1 LKYPE
6 SDKKSIKGWLN
17 VSHLNITVLLSIVI
31 LVILLIPGL
40 LSNNWYRNYFNKFLE
55 EDFLEHSDFIAQHF
69 RIEFEND
76 FAFEKDFFEKKIM
89 EYISEIPYVLYIQVY
104 SWDKK
109 LVYSSSNKP
118 LLTLDELM
126 KYSENNKLEGE
137 YYVKKLIVHN
147 NVELQNCFIVF
158 NLQSIHSQ
166 KQDFLFNLLFRAI
179 ITVVAIFILV
189 YFITKYIERPLIK
202 IKKLTNEISNGNLN
216 IRINEDIGTFEVN
229 QIVKNINNITEGI
242 NSAQNILT
250 EELKN
255 ASLNFSMQ
263 TAELLQAKENA
274 ERSNKLKSEFIANVS
289 HEIRTPMNSIIGFSE
304 ILKGKITDKEDLI
317 YLEGILKSSKTLLS
331 FINEILDIS
340 KIEAGKLKIINAPI
354 NFRQLINDIVEIY
367 RLEFNEKGLEF
378 NFRFDEQIPDS
389 LFLDEIRIKQV
400 IINLMNNALKF
411 TEKGSISL
419 FVEKVNDNI
428 IRGTADISIKVK
440 DTGIGMNL
448 SDGRNIFEPFIQ
460 KEGQD
465 SRKFGGTGL
474 GLAITKQILDMM
486 NGEITVSSIMNKGT
500 EFSVLLSE
508 VMIDFSQIQVRNQ
521 ETTPLEEFDK
531 STILIADKSDLNRKL
546 IIDLF
551 KNTNLKFIEADSSE
565 SVLEIAVNDTPD
577 LILLDINLSQP
588 DEAQITRTIRS
599 IPKTSNIPI
608 IALTSSVLKT
618 EKERLLNYGFDNV
631 IIKPIDNIQ
640 LINSFKIFLKSS
652 NERNSSVTGEFAPT
666 EELQSEGMSFT
677 DKMEFVLK
685 FSKIAGEIADNLILS
700 EVKSLMN
707 GIIEFN
713 KSRNSILIQ
722 HIIEELSNG
731 IENFKLEKI
740 KNILRKIESMEKK

>member
-1 LKYPE
+1 
-6 SDKKSIKGWLN
+6 
-17 VSHLNITVLLSIVI
+17 
-31 LVILLIPGL
+31 
-40 LSNNWYRNYFNKFLE
+40 
-55 EDFLEHSDFIAQHF
+55 
-69 RIEFEND
+69 
-76 FAFEKDFFEKKIM
+76 
-89 EYISEIPYVLYIQVY
+89 
-104 SWDKK
+104 
-109 LVYSSSNKP
+109 
-118 LLTLDELM
+118 
-126 KYSENNKLEGE
+126 
-137 YYVKKLIVHN
+137 
-147 NVELQNCFIVF
+147 
-158 NLQSIHSQ
+158 
-166 KQDFLFNLLFRAI
+166 
-179 ITVVAIFILV
+179 
-189 YFITKYIERPLIK
+189 
-202 IKKLTNEISNGNLN
+202 
-216 IRINEDIGTFEVN
+216 
-229 QIVKNINNITEGI
+229 
-242 NSAQNILT
+242 
-250 EELKN
+250 
-255 ASLNFSMQ
+255 
-263 TAELLQAKENA
+263 
-274 ERSNKLKSEFIANVS
+274 
-289 HEIRTPMNSIIGFSE
+289 
-304 ILKGKITDKEDLI
+304 
-317 YLEGILKSSKTLLS
+317 
-331 FINEILDIS
+331 
-340 KIEAGKLKIINAPI
+340 
-354 NFRQLINDIVEIY
+354 
-367 RLEFNEKGLEF
+367 
-378 NFRFDEQIPDS
+378 
-389 LFLDEIRIKQV
+389 
-400 IINLMNNALKF
+400 
-411 TEKGSISL
+411 
-419 FVEKVNDNI
+419 
-428 IRGTADISIKVK
+428 
-440 DTGIGMNL
+440 
-448 SDGRNIFEPFIQ
+448 
-460 KEGQD
+460 
-465 SRKFGGTGL
+465 
-474 GLAITKQILDMM
+474 
-486 NGEITVSSIMNKGT
+486 MNKGT

-713 KSRNSILIQ
+713 KSRNSILIK